1 MKYINNHWLNVHF
14 ETQLSL
20 NVQSNCLSL
29 VELSSFQLVKKW
41 VREQFSAKSIKF
53 HQSINIFVF
62 GDQPRLLKWNPDW
75 IDQTDIFWCQIS
87 WGKFSRNE
95 CYWKMLLLHDP
106 IILCCHGVTP
116 VGCCRYGK
124 ISQNCKPYW
133 RSFVN
138 AIV

>member
-1 MKYINNHWLNVHF
+1 M
-14 ETQLSL
+14 
-20 NVQSNCLSL
+20 
-29 VELSSFQLVKKW
+29 
-41 VREQFSAKSIKF
+41 
-53 HQSINIFVF
+53 F

-87 WGKFSRNE
+87 WGKFSQNE

-106 IILCCHGVTP
+106 IILCCPAMSP

-124 ISQNCKPYW
+124 ISQNCKQYW

-138 AIV
+138 AIVQADYEDWSNCFEFFYFFFVVKLSVQFISFVQLWFIFVHQYKHAVLAVCCILTLLANIM